1 MSLAFS
7 RGIGAPRRPDMPV
20 EREENAI
27 DEPPMVVLVLRIVD
41 KVLIESLVCGLLSA
55 FMSLRRLGSKGVSLA
70 LRGESVCDR

>member
-1 MSLAFS
+1 
-7 RGIGAPRRPDMPV
+7 MPV

-55 FMSLRRLGSKGVSLA
+55 FMSLRRLWSKGISLA